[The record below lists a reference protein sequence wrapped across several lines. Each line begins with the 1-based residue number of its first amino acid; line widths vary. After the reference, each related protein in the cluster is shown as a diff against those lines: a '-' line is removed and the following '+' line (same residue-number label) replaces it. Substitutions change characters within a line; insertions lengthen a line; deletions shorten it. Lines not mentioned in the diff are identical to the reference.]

1 MCTDNEVR
9 TSGECLYIIE
19 KDCVL
24 PKCAFEETEED
35 AENPY
40 GIIETGDGEENDTG
54 KQNGLNRL

>member
-9 TSGECLYIIE
+9 TSGECLYVVQ

-24 PKCAFEETEED
+24 PACAFGETEEEEF
-35 AENPY
+35 ENPY

-54 KQNGLNRL
+54 KQNRLKR